1 MIDTEVPA
9 HRESAPRLLRAFGGI
24 AAMSVRSGAALVDL
38 VFPPTCLACRKAVAQ
53 HDALCAGCWAEL
65 RLIERPFCERLG
77 TPFAADLDDG
87 LGAGLVSPEAIA
99 DPPVYARARAV
110 ARYDDGGP
118 ARRLVQRLKYGDRL
132 ELASTL
138 GRWMARA
145 GDELLVEADVLVP
158 VPLHPLRLAWR
169 RFNQSA
175 LLANAISRACGVPVD
190 VDALAR
196 VKRSPPQVGM
206 TRSQRAL
213 NVQGA
218 FRVVPERSMGVDGR
232 AVVLVDDVLT
242 SGATVN
248 AAARALLRGGA
259 RRVDVLVFARVVVG
273 A

>member
-1 MIDTEVPA
+1 MGSFGDIA
-9 HRESAPRLLRAFGGI
+9 FLSRRAT
-24 AAMSVRSGAALVDL
+24 AALADL
-38 VFPPTCLACRKAVAQ
+38 VFPPTCLACRKAVAA
-53 HDALCAGCWAEL
+53 HDALCAACWTHL

-77 TPFAADLDDG
+77 TPFEADLGD
-87 LGAGLVSPEAIA
+87 GLVSPEAIA

-110 ARYDDGGP
+110 ARYDDGP

-175 LLANAISRACGVPVD
+175 LLADAISNACGVPVD

-218 FRVVPERSMGVDGR
+218 FRVAPERAIGIDGR

-242 SGATVN
+242 SGATAN
-248 AAARALLRGGA
+248 AASRALLRGGA
-259 RRVDVLVFARVVVG
+259 RRVDVLVFARVVAG

>member
-1 MIDTEVPA
+1 MRPVE
-9 HRESAPRLLRAFGGI
+9 RGNESFFRPRAILRRLAVLSARG
-24 AAMSVRSGAALVDL
+24 SGALVDL
-38 VFPPTCLACRKAVAQ
+38 FFPPTCLSCRMATATTDTLCPACWISMRF
-53 HDALCAGCWAEL
+53 
-65 RLIERPFCERLG
+65 IERPFCERLG
-77 TPFAADLDDG
+77 TPFSADLG
-87 LGAGLVSPEAIA
+87 EGLVSPDAIA
-99 DPPVYARARAV
+99 NPPVYGRARAV
-110 ARYDDGGP
+110 ARYDDGP

-132 ELASTL
+132 ELATTL

-145 GDELLVEADVLVP
+145 GDDLLVEADVLVP
-158 VPLHPLRLAWR
+158 VPLHPRRLAWR

-175 LLANAISRACGVPVD
+175 LLADSVSRLCGVPVD

-196 VKRSPPQVGM
+196 VKPTPPQVGM
-206 TRSQRAL
+206 TKSQRAL

-218 FRVVPERSMGVDGR
+218 FRVVPERAIAIEQR

-259 RRVDVLVFARVVVG
+259 RRVDVLVFARVVPG

>member
-1 MIDTEVPA
+1 MRQSRLGDDERPGARALARGIS
-9 HRESAPRLLRAFGGI
+9 RLSARATLAVADLL
-24 AAMSVRSGAALVDL
+24 
-38 VFPPTCLACRKAVAQ
+38 FPPTCLACRKATAAT
-53 HDALCAGCWAEL
+53 DALCPACWSSM
-65 RLIERPFCERLG
+65 RFIERPFCERLG
-77 TPFAADLDDG
+77 TPFAADLGDG
-87 LGAGLVSPEAIA
+87 LLSPEAIA

-110 ARYDDGGP
+110 ARYDDGP

-132 ELASTL
+132 ELARTM

-145 GDELLVEADVLVP
+145 GDDLLVEADVLVP

-169 RFNQSA
+169 RFNQSV
-175 LLANAISRACGVPVD
+175 LLADVVSRACGVPVD

-196 VKRSPPQVGM
+196 IKPTPPQVGM
-206 TRSQRAL
+206 TKSQRAL

-218 FRVVPERSMGVDGR
+218 FRVAPDKAIGIDGR

-242 SGATVN
+242 SGATIN

-259 RRVDVLVFARVVVG
+259 RRVDVLVFARVVPG

>member
-1 MIDTEVPA
+1 M
-9 HRESAPRLLRAFGGI
+9 RF
-24 AAMSVRSGAALVDL
+24 
-38 VFPPTCLACRKAVAQ
+38 
-53 HDALCAGCWAEL
+53 
-65 RLIERPFCERLG
+65 IERPFCERLG
-77 TPFAADLDDG
+77 TPFAADLGDG
-87 LGAGLVSPEAIA
+87 LLSPEAIA

-110 ARYDDGGP
+110 ARYDDGP

-132 ELASTL
+132 ELAATM

-145 GDELLVEADVLVP
+145 GDEVLVEADVLVP

-169 RFNQSA
+169 RFNQSV
-175 LLANAISRACGVPVD
+175 LLADAVSRQCGAPVY

-196 VKRSPPQVGM
+196 VRPTPPQVGM
-206 TRSQRAL
+206 TKSQRAL

-218 FRVVPERSMGVDGR
+218 FRVVPERAIGIDKR

-259 RRVDVLVFARVVVG
+259 RRVDVLVFARVVPG